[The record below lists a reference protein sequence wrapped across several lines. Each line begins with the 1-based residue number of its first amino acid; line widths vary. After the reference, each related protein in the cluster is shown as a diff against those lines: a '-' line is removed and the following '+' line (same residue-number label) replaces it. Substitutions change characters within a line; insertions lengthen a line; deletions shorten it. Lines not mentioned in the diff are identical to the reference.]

1 MKSYIGHSFTA
12 AYRMPMPCSMKEAT
26 VSYSVVGIPAQINL
40 WVISAVSPK
49 VAFQSTSMGFWITS
63 RAYWL
68 IHPWSHSAVNNPSYQ
83 SLVQLCTEPYGYS
96 LSRSKYSTFHT
107 YDLWSA
113 TAIHAS
119 EIPQTANW
127 LYQTPLPRES
137 VPSEINGHPGTM
149 TKRVHSTPRKGRA
162 MDRKL
167 QFNLEWCYS
176 TLVKVTHSMT
186 DQTPVAGKMKQMK
199 HTCFWMSVGWVN
211 PSRCSFSTISG
222 MRP

>member
-1 MKSYIGHSFTA
+1 LRQNTLSNHHSYKKLHWLSILLLLQMKSYIGHSFTA
-12 AYRMPMPCSMKEAT
+12 AYHMPMPCSMKTAT
-26 VSYSVVGIPAQINL
+26 VPYSVVGIPAQINL

-68 IHPWSHSAVNNPSYQ
+68 IHPWSHSAVNNASYQ
-83 SLVQLCTEPYGYS
+83 SVQNHMATAWVGVNTLP
-96 LSRSKYSTFHT
+96 FHT

-137 VPSEINGHPGTM
+137 GTQWNEW
-149 TKRVHSTPRKGRA
+149 TSWDNDEKSTQYP
-162 MDRKL
+162 
-167 QFNLEWCYS
+167 
-176 TLVKVTHSMT
+176 
-186 DQTPVAGKMKQMK
+186 
-199 HTCFWMSVGWVN
+199 
-211 PSRCSFSTISG
+211 
-222 MRP
+222 